1 MSNNYI
7 CFELEILLKMIGW
20 GHISDL
26 FPLVKRPQVKYNG
39 LNQRLILYLKKK
51 RTHISMMTARVECR
65 Y

>member
-1 MSNNYI
+1 
-7 CFELEILLKMIGW
+7 MIGW

-51 RTHISMMTARVECR
+51 RTHISMTARVECR